1 MTVSKLVVATGC
13 AALLSMVCASG
24 NLSAQGRREPPP
36 KPVPPANAAE
46 LIARAKVAAKTDLL
60 DEWQS
65 LCSPTPETIAVRK
78 DNTPGTLE
86 PTKVFDN
93 LYFVGKYSLGATVLK
108 TSEGLILIDTMTNEK
123 EASTILVPGFQQL
136 GLDLKDIKY
145 VISTHAH
152 GDHMGGIPY
161 LRANF
166 PGFKVVMPDA
176 DWAAKAT
183 GALRTPADI
192 GFDQEMKLTLGDLTM
207 TLVKTPGHTVGTVSM
222 IYPIR
227 YQGQTHMVWQWGGG
241 VPHDAVFTQEVV
253 DSFLAKAK
261 AAGAE
266 IRWQTHMKPDTRAML
281 AKAKAGQG
289 NPFLFG
295 RDKMSRYMEIIS
307 TCKRAGV
314 DAG

>member
-1 MTVSKLVVATGC
+1 MNAHKLALAGGC
-13 AALLSMVCASG
+13 AALLLTVCTPNG
-24 NLSAQGRREPPP
+24 LHAQERRAPPP
-36 KPVPPANAAE
+36 KPAPPANAAE

-60 DEWQS
+60 EEWQS
-65 LCSPTPETIAVRK
+65 LCAPTPETIAVRK
-78 DNTPGTLE
+78 DSTPGLLE

-93 LYFVGKYSLGATVLK
+93 LYFVGKFSLGATILK

-161 LRANF
+161 LRTNF
-166 PGFKVVMPDA
+166 PGFKVVMPEA

-183 GALRTPADI
+183 GALRTPVDI
-192 GFDQEMKLTLGDLTM
+192 GFDQEMKLTLGDFTM

-222 IYPIR
+222 IYPVR

-253 DSFLAKAK
+253 DSFLAKAR
-261 AAGAE
+261 AARAE

-289 NPFLFG
+289 NPFIFG
-295 RDKMSRYMEIIS
+295 PEKMGRYMDIIS